1 MTPIKS
7 RCNVAETNQEANVN
21 EWKQGALEITLFI
34 LLAVAVVLALSMWT
48 DSCVDAAMR
57 ELSNARSR

>member
-1 MTPIKS
+1 MTPVKP
-7 RCNVAETNQEANVN
+7 RRNVAETNQEANVQ

-34 LLAVAVVLALSMWT
+34 LLAVAIVIALSTWT

-57 ELSNARSR
+57 ELANARPR